1 MVFKK
6 QKQRG
11 RPRTI
16 PYQPPV
22 AEAPRRKLKLKSTPK
37 DACELYS
44 RVFGSINCC
53 AIYGVDEFTKALI
66 DHLWKNPKVEFI
78 SCSDPNQD
86 KLANINRE
94 ISQRSHSLYRWEIQ
108 SNSGFIENCIFPVL
122 VVAKAHLAE
131 AQKRNINGLQLVVLD
146 DL

>member
-1 MVFKK
+1 MVVRK

-11 RPRTI
+11 RPRNI
-16 PYQPPV
+16 PIQPPL

-44 RVFGSINCC
+44 RVFGNLNEC
-53 AIYGVDEFTKALI
+53 AIFGIDIFTKALI
-66 DHLWKNPKVEFI
+66 DHLWKNPNIKFI
-78 SCSDPNQD
+78 SCSDPSQD

-94 ISQRSHSLYRWEIQ
+94 ISQRSFSMYRWEIQ
-108 SNSGFIENCIFPVL
+108 ANSGFIENCISPVI
-122 VVAKAHLAE
+122 VVAKENLAE
-131 AQKRNINGLQLVVLD
+131 AQKRNINGIQLVVLD